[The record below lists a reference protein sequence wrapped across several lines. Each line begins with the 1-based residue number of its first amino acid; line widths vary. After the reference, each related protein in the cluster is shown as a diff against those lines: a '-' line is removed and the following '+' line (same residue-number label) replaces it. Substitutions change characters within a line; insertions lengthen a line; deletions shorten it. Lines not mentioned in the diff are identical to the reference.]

1 MRFAILIVVC
11 ALAVGFQNSNQTQ
24 KGQTKATKSNKQVS
38 VSPPSNKSTRENT
51 DDGRG
56 AEDKKQDSKVTVV
69 SIPEVRI
76 DQRKNV
82 IDWLMLVFTA
92 ALAVTA
98 VFGTC
103 YALKTLRVLRH
114 EARIAV
120 AALKQTGKL
129 ANAADEMFR
138 LTHRPKLIIRNVV
151 IHGMA
156 KLNSQTP
163 MNEQSTVLN
172 GYYTVANV
180 GGLPA
185 ILKKRKEGT
194 WCDNKGLPMERPDRE
209 NPGKI
214 CSDVIAPGESR
225 EFSFHDMVLSAED
238 AVALVFQKTTAYFLV
253 QIEYTD
259 GAGIKRQTS
268 ACRKFFQDIKR
279 FGRIEDPDYEYAD

>member
-1 MRFAILIVVC
+1 MRSVILIVMC
-11 ALAVGFQNSNQTQ
+11 ALTVGFQSDNQAQ
-24 KGQTKATKSNKQVS
+24 KNKTHKSKDGKQVS
-38 VSPPSNKSTRENT
+38 IPASSSQTSRENA
-51 DDGRG
+51 DSGRG
-56 AEDKKQDSKVTVV
+56 AEDKKQDNKVTVV
-69 SIPEVRI
+69 AVPEVRI

-163 MNEQSTVLN
+163 MTEQSTVLN

-214 CSDVIAPGESR
+214 CNDVIAPGEST
-225 EFSFHDMVLSAED
+225 EFSFHDMVLSTED
-238 AVALVFQKTTAYFLV
+238 AVDLVLQKTTAYFLV

-259 GAGIKRQTS
+259 EAGIKRQTS